1 MPPAI
6 ATTPLAACPTRGHV
20 QFCLDDRGK
29 TLTKDWMIF
38 DTQLRMGSKW
48 ADIVVLV
55 VLWRKVRFSCSE
67 LQVSP
72 KRCQTVT
79 LSEARNYAAGKTSLG
94 CRCSSLPALRS

>member
-1 MPPAI
+1 MSPAI

-48 ADIVVLV
+48 AILWADIVVLV
-55 VLWRKVRFSCSE
+55 VLWRKVP
-67 LQVSP
+67 LQ
-72 KRCQTVT
+72 
-79 LSEARNYAAGKTSLG
+79 LL
-94 CRCSSLPALRS
+94 